1 MHFVKVIA
9 MWMEWRMPAVVSAV
23 IMVTTSFLGCIE
35 ITTESKGLSITNFQ
49 YCSDI
54 RGSDDYDTHE
64 KTYMLGEQIFMYFE
78 LEGFK
83 KRDDESAQIYQ
94 TLTIIAP
101 NGVAF
106 IADGVVLDDYV
117 MIDQSFDATGMG
129 FIWFDNHLPLVN
141 ASWQK
146 GTYEVTIFVEDKVA
160 NRDVTYATDFIIA

>member
-1 MHFVKVIA
+1 MQIK
-9 MWMEWRMPAVVSAV
+9 WRIPTGMFA
-23 IMVTTSFLGCIE
+23 IIIVTVLFLGCIE
-35 ITTESKGLSITNFQ
+35 ISTETKSLSITNFH

-64 KTYMLGEQIFMYFE
+64 KTYTLDEQIFMYFE

-101 NGVAF
+101 NGAAF

-141 ASWQK
+141 ISWPK
-146 GTYEVTIFVEDKVA
+146 GTYEVAIFVEDKVA